1 MPAATAANRFGNGR
15 LRVARIIEVDED
27 DIVVLHS
34 EGAESTTEEQHQ
46 YLADMIGAKLTIVLK
61 PGESF
66 DILSDDDLERLG
78 LQRISEPEGEQ
89 EPHND

>member
-1 MPAATAANRFGNGR
+1 M
-15 LRVARIIEVDED
+15 ARIIEVDED
-27 DIVVLHS
+27 NIVVLHS